1 MTPRV
6 TIVGGGLAGCE
17 AAWQLA
23 RRGIGV
29 DLYEM
34 RPVRQTPVHQTGDL
48 AELVCSNSLRGN
60 ALDQAAGLLKEEMR
74 RLDSLVVRTADAVKV
89 PAGSALAVDRGLFAR
104 RMTEAI
110 AALPLVR
117 LVREEVKHIP
127 DDPVTIVATGPL
139 TSEPLADAV
148 AAFVGRAYLHF
159 FDAVSPV
166 VEADSIEFDRAFRA
180 SRYDKGGD
188 DYLNCPMDEAEYR
201 AFYAALT
208 GAECASVH
216 DFEKEL
222 FFEGCLPVEVIASR
236 GVDTLRFGPMKPV
249 GLRDPRTEKRPYAVV
264 QLRQDNLAASHW
276 SIVGFQTQLKWGE
289 QKRVF
294 QMIPGLGRAEFVRY
308 GMIHRNTYVNAP
320 LTLEPTFETRKRQ
333 GLFFAGQMSG
343 VEGYVESAASGLLA
357 GLGACYRAR
366 GQEPLALPEDT
377 ALGALGR
384 YIARSD
390 PEHYQPTNIA
400 FGLLPEL
407 PARVRDKAKK
417 RMALAE
423 RALASL
429 ERFRKR
435 LADEGALPAS
445 EPDTARVTARAAERG
460 SGDKTVEGTL
470 GDGLAGG

>member
-1 MTPRV
+1 MSARV

-23 RRGIGV
+23 RRGVGV

-34 RPVRQTPVHQTGDL
+34 RPVKQTPVHQTGDL

-74 RLDSLVVRTADAVKV
+74 RLESLVIRVADEVRV

-104 RMTEAI
+104 RITEEV
-110 AALPLVR
+110 AALPGVR
-117 LVREEVKHIP
+117 LHREERTAIP
-127 DDPVTIVATGPL
+127 EEPLAIVATGPL
-139 TSEPLADAV
+139 TSEALAREV
-148 AAFVGRAYLHF
+148 AAFVGQDHLYF
-159 FDAVSPV
+159 YDAVSPV
-166 VEADSIEFDRAFRA
+166 VEADTIDFERAFRA
-180 SRYDKGGD
+180 SRYGKGGD
-188 DYLNCPMDEAEYR
+188 DYVNCPLTEDEYG
-201 AFYAALT
+201 AFFEALT
-208 GAECASVH
+208 TAECATLH
-216 DFEKEL
+216 AFEHEF

-236 GVDTLRFGPMKPV
+236 GRETLLFGPMKPV
-249 GLRDPRTEKRPYAVV
+249 GLVDPRTGRRPFAVV
-264 QLRQDNLAASHW
+264 QLRQDNLAASHF

-289 QKRVF
+289 QQRVLR
-294 QMIPGLGRAEFVRY
+294 MIPGLARAEFVRH

-320 LTLEPTFETRKRQ
+320 ASLEPTFETRRRP

-357 GLGACYRAR
+357 GIGAAFRAT
-366 GQEPLALPEDT
+366 GQEPRAFPEDT

-390 PEHYQPTNIA
+390 PRHYQPTNIA

-407 PARVRDKAKK
+407 PQRVRDKARR
-417 RMALAE
+417 RMALSQ

-429 ERFRKR
+429 DAFRTEA
-435 LADEGALPAS
+435 LGAAPAPAALP
-445 EPDTARVTARAAERG
+445 
-460 SGDKTVEGTL
+460 
-470 GDGLAGG
+470 